1 MGTWTADIATDPKRD
16 HRLHLELLEN
26 EEFRGRVIRAD
37 DGHWRIT
44 FYEAVSDVPWDWLA
58 AILERFKRD
67 TTSAQT

>member
-1 MGTWTADIATDPKRD
+1 MSTWTADATDPNCE

-37 DGHWRIT
+37 DGQVRIS

-58 AILERFKRD
+58 VTIERFKRD
-67 TTSAQT
+67 IKNAST